1 MHKSHPQAPIHPD
14 LCAAGR
20 LTMHACTKATI
31 KTHALGAACD
41 AGVEEP
47 GADGGGVVFH
57 DDDALGRGDVVGLGG
72 ALELGGGVMV
82 AGSVLGG
89 GVYTGAV
96 TVACGGVLGAPSA
109 GEDETEEA
117 GVLAGASV
125 WAGVARGAV

>member
-1 MHKSHPQAPIHPD
+1 MLPATENTYPTSLFWTKFAHQYDYSLLLPGWIWACGWIGGAMVHKSHPQAPIHPD

-47 GADGGGVVFH
+47 GADGGGVVSH
-57 DDDALGRGDVVGLGG
+57 DDDVLALGEVVGLGG

-82 AGSVLGG
+82 AGGVLGG
-89 GVYTGAV
+89 GT
-96 TVACGGVLGAPSA
+96 
-109 GEDETEEA
+109 
-117 GVLAGASV
+117 
-125 WAGVARGAV
+125 